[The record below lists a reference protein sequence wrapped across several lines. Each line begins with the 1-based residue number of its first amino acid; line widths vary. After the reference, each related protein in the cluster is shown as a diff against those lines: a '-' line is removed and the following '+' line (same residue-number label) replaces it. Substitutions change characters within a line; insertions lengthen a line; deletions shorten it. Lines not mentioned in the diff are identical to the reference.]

1 MVRVGILSV
10 LLRVVVFLFGDKS
23 DPEVNL
29 QIGHVITDVQENHVL
44 DWLADNLALIMFVSM
59 FFFIFIGYPVAFIM
73 GGLSLIFALVGVWL
87 GTFNLI
93 GLSDIVLR
101 MWGGVANDPVLA
113 SIPMFIFMGAILE
126 RSGSAK
132 DMLDATE
139 VLLKRC
145 PGALAVSVMVMGTIL
160 AAPIGVVGAA
170 VITLSVIALP
180 QMLAAGYDKRLAIG
194 TIASAG
200 TLGILIPPAIMLV
213 VMAEMLATSAGNL
226 FLAAIMPGFL
236 LSGLYLVYIILVAI
250 FRPGAAPKLPPG
262 YGPQTR
268 SAFWYALWR
277 GLFPMTALLVIVLGS
292 IFAGWATPTESGAV
306 GVLGSMFIA
315 ALNKR
320 LTFKMMN
327 EAIYSSCRAN
337 GLVFLIFLGATGFSY
352 VFRVLGGDDLMIS
365 TLAYFGIDTKWE
377 MLAFIMVLVFLLGF
391 PFEWIE
397 ICLIVLP
404 VFGPILLKFDFSDHI
419 GNNAAL
425 MTWFGT
431 LVAVNLQTAFMT
443 PPFGATLFY
452 MKGTAPP
459 GVTMSDVFRAM
470 YPFVA
475 LQVLGLGL
483 CIYFPSISLW
493 LPNWPASWSRLS
505 APTASQRGNTRGQAW
520 ATCGAGSAV
529 SASACRPAPPSR
541 HRGFHRGRRGPGR
554 RLRDRAGRGSGS
566 SSLCLRDARS
576 RASVRRC
583 LAPSRR
589 DNSPAHPPSTSAPY
603 RAPPAD
609 R

>member
-1 MVRVGILSV
+1 
-10 LLRVVVFLFGDKS
+10 
-23 DPEVNL
+23 
-29 QIGHVITDVQENHVL
+29 VL
-44 DWLADNLALIMFVSM
+44 DWLADHLALIMFVSM
-59 FFFIFIGYPVAFIM
+59 FFCIFLGYPVAFIM
-73 GGLSLIFALVGVWL
+73 GGLSLVFALAGSYLGV
-87 GTFNLI
+87 FRMI
-93 GLSDIVLR
+93 GLSDVVLR
-101 MWGGVANDPVLA
+101 MWAGVAADPVLA

-132 DMLDATE
+132 AMLSATE

-145 PGALAVSVMVMGTIL
+145 PGALAVAVMVMGTIL

-236 LSGLYLVYIILVAI
+236 LSGLYLVYIIAVAI
-250 FRPGAAPKLPPG
+250 FRPGAAPKLPPD

-268 SAFWYALWR
+268 GEFWWALWS
-277 GLFPMTALLVIVLGS
+277 GMFPMTALLVVVLGS

-315 ALNKR
+315 ALNNR
-320 LTFKMMN
+320 LTLRMLN
-327 EAIYSSCRAN
+327 DAIFDSCRAN
-337 GLVFLIFLGATGFSY
+337 GLVFMIFLGATGFSY

-377 MLAFIMVLVFLLGF
+377 MLTFIMVLIFLLGF

-404 VFGPILLKFDFSDHI
+404 VFGPILAKFDFSDHL
-419 GNNAAL
+419 GNKAAL
-425 MTWFGT
+425 MTWFGA

-459 GVTMSDVFRAM
+459 GVTMSDVFQAM

-475 LQVLGLGL
+475 LQVIGLAL
-483 CIYFPSISLW
+483 CIYFPGITLW
-493 LPNWPASWSRLS
+493 LPRL
-505 APTASQRGNTRGQAW
+505 
-520 ATCGAGSAV
+520 AGFV
-529 SASACRPAPPSR
+529 E
-541 HRGFHRGRRGPGR
+541 
-554 RLRDRAGRGSGS
+554 
-566 SSLCLRDARS
+566 
-576 RASVRRC
+576 
-583 LAPSRR
+583 
-589 DNSPAHPPSTSAPY
+589 
-603 RAPPAD
+603 
-609 R
+609 

>member
-1 MVRVGILSV
+1 M
-10 LLRVVVFLFGDKS
+10 F
-23 DPEVNL
+23 
-29 QIGHVITDVQENHVL
+29 
-44 DWLADNLALIMFVSM
+44 DWLADNLAIIMFASM
-59 FFFIFIGYPVAFIM
+59 FVCIFIGYPVAFIM
-73 GGLSLIFALVGVWL
+73 GGLALIFALAGSWL
-87 GTFNLI
+87 GVFRMI
-93 GLSDIVLR
+93 GLSDVVLR
-101 MWGGVANDPVLA
+101 MWGGVAADPVLA

-132 DMLDATE
+132 DMLSATE

-145 PGALAVSVMVMGTIL
+145 PGALAVAVMVMGTIL

-180 QMLAAGYDKRLAIG
+180 QMLKAGYDKQLAIG

-236 LSGLYLVYIILVAI
+236 LSGLYLAYIVAVAI
-250 FRPGAAPKLPPG
+250 LRPGAAPKLPPD

-268 SAFWYALWR
+268 GEFWIALLH
-277 GLFPMTALLVIVLGS
+277 GLLPMTALLVVVLGS

-306 GVLGSMFIA
+306 GVIGSMLIA
-315 ALNKR
+315 AMNKR
-320 LTFKMMN
+320 LTVKMLN
-327 EAIYSSCRAN
+327 ESIFDSCRAN
-337 GLVFLIFLGATGFSY
+337 GLVFMIFLGATGFSY

-365 TLAYFGIDTKWE
+365 TLAYIGVDTKWE
-377 MLAFIMVLVFLLGF
+377 MLAFIMVLIFLLGF

-404 VFGPILLKFDFSDHI
+404 VFGPILQKFDFSDHI

-425 MTWFGT
+425 MTWFAT

-459 GVTMSDVFRAM
+459 GITMSDVFKAM

-475 LQVLGLGL
+475 LQVIGLML
-483 CIYFPSISLW
+483 CIYFPGISLW
-493 LPNWPASWSRLS
+493 LPRL
-505 APTASQRGNTRGQAW
+505 
-520 ATCGAGSAV
+520 AG
-529 SASACRPAPPSR
+529 
-541 HRGFHRGRRGPGR
+541 F
-554 RLRDRAGRGSGS
+554 LE
-566 SSLCLRDARS
+566 
-576 RASVRRC
+576 
-583 LAPSRR
+583 
-589 DNSPAHPPSTSAPY
+589 
-603 RAPPAD
+603 
-609 R
+609 

>member
-1 MVRVGILSV
+1 
-10 LLRVVVFLFGDKS
+10 
-23 DPEVNL
+23 
-29 QIGHVITDVQENHVL
+29 VL
-44 DWLADNLALIMFVSM
+44 DWLADHLALIMFVSM
-59 FFFIFIGYPVAFIM
+59 FFFIFLGYPVAFIM
-73 GGLSLIFALVGVWL
+73 GGLSLVFALVGWWL
-87 GTFNLI
+87 GVFKLI

-226 FLAAIMPGFL
+226 FLSAIMPGL
-236 LSGLYLVYIILVAI
+236 MLSGLYLVYIVIVAI

-268 SAFWYALWR
+268 AEFWYALWR
-277 GLFPMTALLVIVLGS
+277 GLFPMAALLVIVLGS

-320 LTFKMMN
+320 LTIKMLN

-352 VFRVLGGDDLMIS
+352 VFRVLGGDELMMS
-365 TLAYFGIDTKWE
+365 TLTYIGIDTKWE
-377 MLAFIMVLVFLLGF
+377 MLTFVMVLIFLLGF

-397 ICLIVLP
+397 ICLIILP
-404 VFGPILLKFDFSDHI
+404 VFGPILAKYDFSDHI

-459 GVTMSDVFRAM
+459 GVTMTDVFSAM

-475 LQVLGLGL
+475 LQVFGLLL
-483 CIYFPSISLW
+483 CIYFPGISLW
-493 LPNWPASWSRLS
+493 LPRL
-505 APTASQRGNTRGQAW
+505 
-520 ATCGAGSAV
+520 AG
-529 SASACRPAPPSR
+529 
-541 HRGFHRGRRGPGR
+541 F
-554 RLRDRAGRGSGS
+554 LE
-566 SSLCLRDARS
+566 
-576 RASVRRC
+576 
-583 LAPSRR
+583 
-589 DNSPAHPPSTSAPY
+589 
-603 RAPPAD
+603 
-609 R
+609 